1 MTRPETICRAEVS
14 SLSPGTLWYWRIAA
28 KGKVLSPV
36 GSFKTAADP
45 DKTDEVSFI
54 QVSDT
59 QNAYYNE
66 HKRNEAAYGAD
77 TLLEALRHFR
87 MQTSCCTPVI
97 LLKPAVLRTNGST
110 FSSVQHRF

>member
-1 MTRPETICRAEVS
+1 M
-14 SLSPGTLWYWRIAA
+14 
-28 KGKVLSPV
+28 LSPV

-66 HKRNEAAYGAD
+66 HKRNEAAYQN
-77 TLLEALRHFR
+77 E
-87 MQTSCCTPVI
+87 P
-97 LLKPAVLRTNGST
+97 
-110 FSSVQHRF
+110 